1 LLIALHKGPGGDPRG
16 GFPRPTGSRGA
27 SFAPGPKKRRAIGKR
42 QSRDPMDFRDFKK
55 AGHLPTLI
63 AAFLY
68 FDFSFMVWVTL
79 GPLMVY
85 IAKDLGFSTDE
96 KFTLVAVPIL
106 AGAVLRIVLGTLAD
120 RFGARR
126 TALGAQAIVIAA
138 IVFTWMFGLRGMT
151 DIEILGIFLGLAG
164 ASFAVALPQASR
176 WYPPRYQGVVMGLAG
191 AGNMG
196 VVLDA
201 LIVPSLAQSYGW
213 QNAFGFLLVPLLV
226 TFAVYAFFA
235 KDAPGAKRR
244 ITWEAYRAVLAD
256 RDCWWFM
263 FFYFITFGGF
273 VGLANALPLYFTIQY
288 HVSGV
293 AAGVMAAVVVLFG
306 SLFRPVGGYVADRIG
321 GIAALTVL
329 FAIVSIAYFTAAFL
343 PGAAPPI
350 GPDGKDAVWT
360 LAEMP
365 AATWIAVL
373 LFSGGVLSLGM
384 GNGAVFQLI
393 PQRFAREIGTV
404 TGLVGCA
411 GGIGGFFL
419 AKTLGLSKSVT
430 GDFGAG
436 FLFVSLLACIGLAG
450 LMLVKQRWRTT
461 WGAEV
466 QARV

>member
-1 LLIALHKGPGGDPRG
+1 LRIALHNVLHNALLPLAAAKALGV
-16 GFPRPTGSRGA
+16 T
-27 SFAPGPKKRRAIGKR
+27 R
-42 QSRDPMDFRDFKK
+42 QDGRQRPMDFQDFKK
-55 AGHLPTLI
+55 AGHMPTLV

-79 GPLMVY
+79 GPLMIY
-85 IAKDLGFSTDE
+85 IAKDLGFGIED

-106 AGAVLRIVLGTLAD
+106 AGAILRIALGASAD
-120 RFGARR
+120 HLGARR
-126 TALGAQAIVIAA
+126 TALVAQAAVIFAVA
-138 IVFTWMFGLRGMT
+138 WAWLFGLSSKLE
-151 DIEILGIFLGLAG
+151 IELLGVALGIAG

-201 LIVPSLAQSYGW
+201 LIVPSLAESHGW
-213 QNAFGFLLVPLLV
+213 QNAFGFLLIPLIL
-226 TFAVYAFFA
+226 TFAVYAIAA
-235 KDAPGAKRR
+235 KDAPGAARR
-244 ITWEAYRAVLAD
+244 LTWDSYRAVLRD
-256 RDCWWFM
+256 RDSWWFM

-293 AAGVMAAVVVLFG
+293 AAGVMAAVVVFFG
-306 SLFRPVGGYVADRIG
+306 SLFRPVGGHVADRIG
-321 GIAALTVL
+321 GVATLTVL
-329 FAIVSIAYFTAAFL
+329 FGIVSLAYLAAALL
-343 PGAAPPI
+343 PAGPAPAL
-350 GPDGKDAVWT
+350 GPDGAQAAWP

-365 AATWIAVL
+365 LIAWVSVL

-393 PQRFAREIGTV
+393 PQRFAREIGIV

-419 AKTLGLSKSVT
+419 AKALGLSRATT
-430 GDFGAG
+430 GDFSAG
-436 FLFVSLLACIGLAG
+436 FLFVSILACIGLAG
-450 LMLVKQRWRTT
+450 LTLIKQRWRAT

-466 QARV
+466 EARV

>member
-1 LLIALHKGPGGDPRG
+1 
-16 GFPRPTGSRGA
+16 
-27 SFAPGPKKRRAIGKR
+27 
-42 QSRDPMDFRDFKK
+42 MNFRDFKK

-85 IAKDLGFSTDE
+85 IAKDLGFGIDE
-96 KFTLVAVPIL
+96 KFTLVAIPIL
-106 AGAVLRIVLGTLAD
+106 AGAILRIGLGAFAD
-120 RFGARR
+120 HAGARR
-126 TALGAQAIVIAA
+126 TALFAQAAVILAVA
-138 IVFTWMFGLRGMT
+138 WAWLFGLHSKL
-151 DIEILGIFLGLAG
+151 EIDLLGVALGIAG

-201 LIVPSLAQSYGW
+201 LVVPSLAVSHGW
-213 QNAFGFLLVPLLV
+213 QNAFGFLLVPLV
-226 TFAVYAFFA
+226 ITFVIYAIAA
-235 KDAPGAKRR
+235 KDAPGASKRL
-244 ITWEAYRAVLAD
+244 TWDGYRTVL
-256 RDCWWFM
+256 RDPDSWWFM

-293 AAGVMAAVVVLFG
+293 AAGIMAAVVVFFG
-306 SLFRPVGGYVADRIG
+306 SLFRPVGGHVADRVG
-321 GIAALTVL
+321 GVATLTVL
-329 FAIVSIAYFTAAFL
+329 FAIVSLAYLAAALL
-343 PGAAPPI
+343 PAGPSPASD
-350 GPDGKDAVWT
+350 PDGIETAWQ

-365 AATWIAVL
+365 SITWLSVL

-393 PQRFAREIGTV
+393 PQRFASEIGTV

-419 AKTLGLSKSVT
+419 AKSLGLSKAMT
-430 GDFGAG
+430 GNFAAG
-436 FLFVSLLACIGLAG
+436 FLLVSILACIGLAG
-450 LMLVKQRWRTT
+450 LTLIKQRWRST

-466 QARV
+466 EARV

>member
-1 LLIALHKGPGGDPRG
+1 MDLR
-16 GFPRPTGSRGA
+16 
-27 SFAPGPKKRRAIGKR
+27 
-42 QSRDPMDFRDFKK
+42 DFRK

-85 IAKDLGFSTDE
+85 IAKDLNFGVDE
-96 KFTLVAVPIL
+96 KFTLVAVPLL
-106 AGAVLRIVLGTLAD
+106 AGAFLRIVLGTLAD
-120 RFGARR
+120 HIGGRR
-126 TALGAQAIVIAA
+126 TALAAQAIVIAA
-138 IVFTWMFGLRGMT
+138 VAAAWLLGLHGKT
-151 DIEILGIFLGLAG
+151 EVELLGIALGVAG

-201 LIVPSLAQSYGW
+201 LVVPSLAESHGW
-213 QNAFGFLLVPLLV
+213 QNAFGFLLIPLFTTL
-226 TFAVYAFFA
+226 ALYAAIA
-235 KDAPGAKRR
+235 KDAPGAARPV
-244 ITWEAYRAVLAD
+244 TWEGYREVLRN

-273 VGLANALPLYFTIQY
+273 VGLANALPLYFTLQY

-293 AAGVMAAVVVLFG
+293 AAGVMAAVVVIFG
-306 SLFRPVGGYVADRIG
+306 SLFRPVGGYVADRVG
-321 GIAALTVL
+321 GIATLTVL
-329 FAIVSIAYFTAAFL
+329 FGIVAIAYLAAAFL
-343 PGAAPPI
+343 PAGPAPAANAAGADSA
-350 GPDGKDAVWT
+350 WQ
-360 LAEMP
+360 LSEMP
-365 AATWIAVL
+365 AATWLSVL

-393 PQRFAREIGTV
+393 PQRFREEIGVV

-411 GGIGGFFL
+411 GGVGGFFL
-419 AKTLGLSKSVT
+419 ARALGLSKAVT
-430 GDFGAG
+430 GNFAAG
-436 FLFVSLLACIGLAG
+436 FLFVSILACIGLAG
-450 LMLVKQRWRTT
+450 LLLVKQRWRTT

-466 QARV
+466 EACV

>member
-1 LLIALHKGPGGDPRG
+1 
-16 GFPRPTGSRGA
+16 
-27 SFAPGPKKRRAIGKR
+27 
-42 QSRDPMDFRDFKK
+42 MDFRDFKK

-63 AAFLY
+63 SAFLY

-79 GPLMVY
+79 GPLMIY
-85 IAKDLGFSTDE
+85 IAKDLGFGVED

-106 AGAVLRIVLGTLAD
+106 AGAILRIGLGACAD
-120 RFGARR
+120 HVGARR
-126 TALGAQAIVIAA
+126 TALFAQAAVIIAVA
-138 IVFTWMFGLRGMT
+138 WVWLFGLHSKLE
-151 DIEILGIFLGLAG
+151 IELLGIALGIAG

-201 LIVPSLAQSYGW
+201 LIVPSIAVSHGW
-213 QNAFGFLLVPLLV
+213 QNAFGFLLIPLV
-226 TFAVYAFFA
+226 ITFAVYAIAA
-235 KDAPGAKRR
+235 KDAPASSRR
-244 ITWEAYRAVLAD
+244 LTWDGYRAVLRD
-256 RDCWWFM
+256 RDSWWFM

-293 AAGVMAAVVVLFG
+293 AAGIMAAVVVFFG
-306 SLFRPVGGYVADRIG
+306 SLFRPVGGHVADRIG
-321 GIAALTVL
+321 GVATLTVL
-329 FAIVSIAYFTAAFL
+329 FAIVSFAYFAAALL
-343 PGAAPPI
+343 PAGPAPAP
-350 GPDGKDAVWT
+350 GPDGMETAWQV
-360 LAEMP
+360 AEMP
-365 AATWIAVL
+365 SITWLSVL

-393 PQRFAREIGTV
+393 PQRFAREIGIV

-419 AKTLGLSKSVT
+419 AKSLGLSKTMT
-430 GDFGAG
+430 GNFAAG
-436 FLFVSLLACIGLAG
+436 FLMVSILACVGLAG
-450 LMLVKQRWRTT
+450 LTFIKQRWRAT

-466 QARV
+466 EARV